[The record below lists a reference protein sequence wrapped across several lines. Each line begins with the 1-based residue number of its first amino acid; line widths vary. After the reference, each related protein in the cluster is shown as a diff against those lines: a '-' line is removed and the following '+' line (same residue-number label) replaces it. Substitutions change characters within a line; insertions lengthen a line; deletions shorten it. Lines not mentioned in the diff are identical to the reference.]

1 MNMNSG
7 AAGLLMQGGLS
18 ANNSTQQA
26 NAYSPWGNMLSGAAN
41 QVQNYNNQQQ
51 QQQYAFNPFT
61 GARL

>member
-1 MNMNSG
+1 
-7 AAGLLMQGGLS
+7 
-18 ANNSTQQA
+18 
-26 NAYSPWGNMLSGAAN
+26 MLSGAAN